1 MFPEKIRKHVPGRNI
16 RKHVRKEHSELQG
29 HIGEKHSET
38 CSREEFENMFP
49 EKHSENVPKK
59 NILDILKKTFGTC
72 SGKHPEH
79 CSGKKFG
86 NMFDNISKKIPGNM

>member
-1 MFPEKIRKHVPGRNI
+1 MFPGKTFGNMFGRNIRNFRDILARNIRKHVPGRNI
-16 RKHVRKEHSELQG
+16 RKH
-29 HIGEKHSET
+29 I
-38 CSREEFENMFP
+38 RENIRNMF
-49 EKHSENVPKK
+49 EK
-59 NILDILKKTFGTC
+59 NILDISKKTFGTC